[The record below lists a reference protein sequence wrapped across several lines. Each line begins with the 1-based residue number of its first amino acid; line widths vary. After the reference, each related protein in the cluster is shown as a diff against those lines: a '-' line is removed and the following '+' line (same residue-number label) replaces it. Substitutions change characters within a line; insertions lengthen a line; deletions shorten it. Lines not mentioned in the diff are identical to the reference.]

1 MKYKVVI
8 DNWTSGLNELLNH
21 QEKRYDPRT
30 HRMRVYNTEK
40 VKNERKI
47 RSCLQKQGLD
57 KVKLKTPIAIHYR
70 IYAKDKKH
78 DRMNLGSCLDKCFCD
93 ALQTMKI
100 LSNDGFDDVVEI
112 RFDYGLDRN
121 DPRAEITITEM
132 QKISKERG

>member
-30 HRMRVYNTEK
+30 KRMRVYNTEK

-57 KVKLKTPIAIHYR
+57 KVKLKTPIAIHYK

-112 RFDYGLDRN
+112 RFDYGLDRS

-132 QKISKERG
+132 QRVEKES

>member
-8 DNWTSGLNELLNH
+8 DNWVSGLNELLNH

-132 QKISKERG
+132 QKV

>member
-1 MKYKVVI
+1 MRYKVVI

-30 HRMRVYNTEK
+30 KRMRVYNTEK

-57 KVKLKTPIAIHYR
+57 KVKLKTPIAIHYK

-112 RFDYGLDRN
+112 RFDYGLDRS

-132 QKISKERG
+132 QKV

>member
-1 MKYKVVI
+1 
-8 DNWTSGLNELLNH
+8 
-21 QEKRYDPRT
+21 
-30 HRMRVYNTEK
+30 MRVYNTEK

>member
-8 DNWTSGLNELLNH
+8 DNWVSGLNELLNH

-30 HRMRVYNTEK
+30 KRMRVYNTEK

-57 KVKLKTPIAIHYR
+57 KVKLKTPIAIHYK

-112 RFDYGLDRN
+112 RFDYGLDRS

-132 QKISKERG
+132 QKV

>member
-30 HRMRVYNTEK
+30 KRMRVYNTEK

-57 KVKLKTPIAIHYR
+57 KVKLKTPIAIHYK

-112 RFDYGLDRN
+112 RFDYGLDRS

-132 QKISKERG
+132 QKV